1 MSNISTLAIIS
12 SGGRTLRI
20 LVINAGSSSI
30 KLSVLDTGSDTQL
43 FKHELERLGN
53 VEEGM
58 KQVASLLKERGFDT
72 FDAVGHRIAHGGDH
86 FKDATIITPEVLQ
99 VIEGF
104 VPLAPLHNPP
114 GLAGI
119 RTAQAAW
126 PDVPQV
132 AVFDTAFHQH
142 MPPYAH
148 TYAIAL
154 EWRQKGVRRYG
165 FHGTSHKYVMLKAA
179 ETLKCRPEELRI
191 ISCHLGNGASV
202 CAIDRGMSVDN
213 SMGLTA
219 LEGLVMGSRSGDVDP
234 GMFAFLH
241 RELGLTPDKVEEAL
255 YNHSGLKALSG
266 LGNDM
271 RDIEAKAAQGNENAM
286 LAIQVYAYRVR
297 KYIGAYSASM
307 GGVDV
312 LVFTGGIGEHSAS
325 MRRRVC
331 DRLEFIGLY
340 MDEDRN
346 SQIKL
351 KGSEMVQA
359 HQPNSRVKVM
369 VTQTREQWMIAQ
381 EVKRLFEDKAGG
393 VINGPIPVAVSARHI
408 HLTQE
413 AVETLFGKGYT
424 LTKHKELSQPGFWA
438 STDRLDIVGPRG
450 EIKNVRVLGP
460 CRGRNQIEVAETETF
475 TLGIHVPVRIS
486 GDVKDT
492 PFVTL
497 RGPKGTLHTDGLIV
511 AKRHIHLN
519 SKDAQQLKL
528 RTGDIVE
535 VEIDSEGRDLI
546 FRDVEI
552 RVDPNFVTEM
562 HIDTDEANAASI
574 PAKGTGALISTA
586 NSIRITRKLS

>member
-1 MSNISTLAIIS
+1 MK
-12 SGGRTLRI
+12 I

-30 KLSVLDTGSDTQL
+30 KLSVLDTDADTQL
-43 FKHELERLGN
+43 FKHELERLSN
-53 VEEGM
+53 VKDGM
-58 KQVASLLKERGFDT
+58 KQVAGLLKEKGFDT
-72 FDAVGHRIAHGGDH
+72 FDAIGHRIAHGGDH
-86 FKDATIITPEVLQ
+86 FKDAAIVTPEVMK
-99 VIEGF
+99 VIEGLNS
-104 VPLAPLHNPP
+104 LAPLHNPP

-119 RTAQAAW
+119 RTAQDAW

-132 AVFDTAFHQH
+132 AVFDTAFHQQI
-142 MPPYAH
+142 PAYAS
-148 TYAIAL
+148 TYAIPL
-154 EWRQKGVRRYG
+154 EWRKKGVRCYG

-179 ETLKCRPEELRI
+179 ETLNCRPEELRI

-213 SMGLTA
+213 SMGLTP
-219 LEGLVMGSRSGDVDP
+219 LEGLVMGTRSGDVDP

-255 YNHSGLKALSG
+255 YNQSGLKAISG

-271 RDIEAKAAQGNENAM
+271 RDIEAKAAEGHADAM
-286 LAIQVYAYRVR
+286 LALQVYAYRVR
-297 KYIGAYSASM
+297 KYIGAYAASM

-340 MDEDRN
+340 MDEDKN
-346 SQIKL
+346 SQVKL
-351 KGSEMVQA
+351 DDNAMVEV

-369 VTQTREQWMIAQ
+369 VTETREQWMIAQ
-381 EVKRLFEDKAGG
+381 EAKRIFEDKIGG
-393 VINGPIPVAVSARHI
+393 TLNGPIPVAVSAHHI

-424 LTKHKELSQPGFWA
+424 LTRHKELSQPGFWA
-438 STDRLDIVGPRG
+438 STDHLDVVGPRG

-460 CRGRNQIEVAETETF
+460 CRGHNQIEVAETETF
-475 TLGIHVPVRIS
+475 ILGIQVPVRIS

-497 RGPKGTLHTDGLIV
+497 RGPTGTLHTNGLIV

-519 SKDAQQLKL
+519 SKDAERLKL
-528 RTGDIVE
+528 KTGDIVE
-535 VEIDSEGRDLI
+535 VEIDSEGRDI
-546 FRDVEI
+546 VFRDVEI

-562 HIDTDEANAASI
+562 HIDTDEANAANIS
-574 PAKGTGALISTA
+574 AKGSGALFSTA

>member
-1 MSNISTLAIIS
+1 M
-12 SGGRTLRI
+12 RI

-30 KLSVLDTGSDTQL
+30 KLSVLDTDADTQL
-43 FKHELERLGN
+43 FKHELERLSD

-58 KQVASLLKERGFDT
+58 KQVASLLKEKGFDK
-72 FDAVGHRIAHGGDH
+72 FDAIGHRIAHGGDH
-86 FKDATIITPEVLQ
+86 FKDAAIITPEVLRI
-99 VIEGF
+99 IEDLI
-104 VPLAPLHNPP
+104 PLAPLHNPP

-132 AVFDTAFHQH
+132 AVFDTAFHQQI
-142 MPPYAH
+142 PAYAH
-148 TYAIAL
+148 TYAVPL
-154 EWRQKGVRRYG
+154 EWRKKGVRRYG

-179 ETLKCRPEELRI
+179 ETLACRPEELRI

-202 CAIDRGMSVDN
+202 CAIDRGISVDN

-234 GMFAFLH
+234 GMFAFLY
-241 RELGLTPDKVEEAL
+241 REMALTPDKIEEAL
-255 YNHSGLKALSG
+255 YNQSGLKAISG

-271 RDIEAKAAQGNENAM
+271 RDIEAKAAEGNTDAM
-286 LAIQVYAYRVR
+286 LALQVYAYRVR
-297 KYIGAYSASM
+297 KYIGAYAASM

-340 MDEDRN
+340 MDEDKN
-346 SQIKL
+346 SQVKL
-351 KGSEMVQA
+351 DSNAMVA
-359 HQPNSRVKVM
+359 VHQPNSRVKVM
-369 VTQTREQWMIAQ
+369 VTETREQWMIAQ
-381 EVKRLFEDKAGG
+381 EVKRFFEDKIGG
-393 VINGPIPVAVSARHI
+393 TLNGPIPVAVSAHHI

-438 STDRLDIVGPRG
+438 STDHLDVIGPRG
-450 EIKNVRVLGP
+450 EIKKVRVLGP

-519 SKDAQQLKL
+519 SKDAERLKL
-528 RTGDIVE
+528 KTGDIVE

-552 RVDPNFVTEM
+552 RVDPKFFTEM
-562 HIDTDEANAASI
+562 HIDTDEANAANISV
-574 PAKGTGALISTA
+574 KGSGSLISTA